1 MLYHAE
7 EIGISLGTGLSR
19 VRHRV
24 NDFVDEKSR
33 PKDNMPNWWISSNWT
48 NPESTDEDD
57 DDEQPARRQ
66 ETAEGSY
73 DRFNLVLPPELA

>member
-7 EIGISLGTGLSR
+7 EIGTSLGTGLSR

-33 PKDNMPNWWISSNWT
+33 PKDNMPEWWISSTWT
-48 NPESTDEDD
+48 NPESDEDD
-57 DDEQPARRQ
+57 DDKSVSGNGQ
-66 ETAEGSY
+66 SII
-73 DRFNLVLPPELA
+73 DNND

>member
-7 EIGISLGTGLSR
+7 EIGTSLGTGLSR

-33 PKDNMPNWWISSNWT
+33 PKDNMPEWWISSTWT
-48 NPESTDEDD
+48 NPPESDEDEIID
-57 DDEQPARRQ
+57 NND
-66 ETAEGSY
+66 
-73 DRFNLVLPPELA
+73 